1 MLLIKKTRDLIK
13 STFLQ
18 CNIIDVGDIINTTH
32 RMKEMS
38 FAVRKHLEP
47 VFQRYLNYGCYVK
60 NVVVNTVLLALKIE

>member
-1 MLLIKKTRDLIK
+1 MLLVKKTRDLIK

-38 FAVRKHLEP
+38 FAVRRTCISKVSEL
-47 VFQRYLNYGCYVK
+47 R
-60 NVVVNTVLLALKIE
+60 LLREECSSEYSIT